1 MPPGN
6 MQIAYP
12 HIAERLFGR
21 PHAIEPVALRAIMD
35 GPLARRVLSGETIGS
50 GKVKKN
56 GRDLRRARLAAISG
70 ANQVREAEGLIE
82 YALTPEG
89 IAIVPIAGVLSRR
102 FDWLAAACGWTTY
115 EGLAAT
121 IESIL
126 DGNVA
131 RAILFDVDTPGGE
144 ASEMLDVAD
153 AILAARKKIPVWA
166 VANVCAAS
174 AGYALAGSAEK
185 LVLPRLA
192 VVGSIGCMLVHI
204 DQSVADLSTGLK
216 YTAVYSGARKIDG
229 WAHAPLSDGALNAA
243 QTDVDHVRNAFA
255 ALVGRQGR
263 ISAKAAL
270 ATEAAVFVDNAAVEA
285 GLADAVMTFDEALA
299 ALTQQATETT
309 TMAKTAALQSTSSP
323 AALAAGIAAPGMA
336 AAADPVAL
344 PAPQAKKL
352 NADVDP
358 PKPGEKCALCG
369 QVMPDDD
376 DEDNDAG
383 DENGDNKEQQAGGK
397 GKKKTQQSP
406 AAVAAAYTTDDA
418 AEVNELCTI
427 AGVPQKGAAFIRA
440 KTPAKQV
447 RSQLAA
453 LAVEASGDEISASQ
467 PPRDGNA
474 EAAVAAAWDQV
485 VAELNQKNGFK
496 KTA

>member
-1 MPPGN
+1 

-56 GRDLRRARLAAISG
+56 GRDLRRARLAAISD
-70 ANQVREAEGLIE
+70 ANQVREADGLIE

-89 IAIVPIAGVLSRR
+89 VAIVPIAGVLSRR

-115 EGLAAT
+115 EGLSAT

-126 DGNVA
+126 DGKVA
-131 RAILFDVDTPGGE
+131 RAMLFDVDTPGGE
-144 ASEMLDVAD
+144 AAEMLDVAD
-153 AILAARKKIPVWA
+153 AILVAREKLPVWA

-204 DQSVADLSTGLK
+204 DQSVADLAGGLK

-229 WAHAPLSDGALNAA
+229 WAHAPLSDGALDAA
-243 QTDVDHVRNAFA
+243 QANVDHVRNAFA

-270 ATEAAVFVDNAAVEA
+270 ATEAAVFVDGAAVEA
-285 GLADAVMTFDEALA
+285 GLADAIMTFDEALA

-309 TMAKTAALQSTSSP
+309 MASKAALQSTSLP
-323 AALAAGIAAPGMA
+323 AALAASPA
-336 AAADPVAL
+336 AAAASGEGNPAA
-344 PAPQAKKL
+344 PAAPQTKKL
-352 NADVDP
+352 QADVDP

-376 DEDNDAG
+376 DDDAG
-383 DENGDNKEQQAGGK
+383 DEPGNDKEQQARG
-397 GKKKTQQSP
+397 
-406 AAVAAAYTTDDA
+406 AAVAAYTADDA
-418 AEVNELCTI
+418 EEVSELCAI
-427 AGVPQKGAAFIRA
+427 AGVPQKAAAFIKA
-440 KTPAKQV
+440 KTPVKKVRAK
-447 RSQLAA
+447 LAA
-453 LAVEASGDEISASQ
+453 LAAEAAGEDVSAAQ
-467 PPRDGNA
+467 PPRDGDA
-474 EAAVAAAWDQV
+474 EKRVEAAWDEV
-485 VAELNQKNGFK
+485 VAELNRKNGFK
-496 KTA
+496 KTV